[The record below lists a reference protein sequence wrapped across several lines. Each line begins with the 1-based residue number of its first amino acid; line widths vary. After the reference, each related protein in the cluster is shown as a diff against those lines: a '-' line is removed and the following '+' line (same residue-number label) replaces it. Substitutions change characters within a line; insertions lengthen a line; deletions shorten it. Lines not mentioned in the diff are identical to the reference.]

1 MADVIIIAE
10 APGEKD
16 APPDG
21 PTWAKLAE
29 LAGVRDVRQICRPA
43 TLFGWPCKPSP
54 SALRSSADHFPLEG
68 RIVVLGRRVAAAFR
82 VPRAEPL
89 AWIEM
94 GAAQLAY
101 LPHPTPAN
109 RWFNA
114 DKHRA
119 AAIAFLRGLP
129 VAAPPKPAPAAP
141 PARDPE
147 QPADILA
154 RRHNESGQAWLAFEA
169 YMLAGAARTFLGVCE
184 ALQRPPKYVRQLK
197 RWGGRHDWQARAREY
212 DTRALRQAMAGRE
225 DQSEAARQVL
235 YDEALEAA
243 LFIGEVRRGLID
255 SGGGAPPVSTRLQAA
270 LQALDRIGV
279 SAHKRSE
286 LVHFDGDLMP
296 AASEAMRGMT
306 EEEVRAFATLGEA
319 PPIGERH

>member
-1 MADVIIIAE
+1 MTDVVIIAE

-21 PTWAKLAE
+21 PTWGRLAE

-43 TLFGWPCKPSP
+43 TLFGWPCKPTP
-54 SALRSSADHFPLEG
+54 AALRSSADHFPLEG

-82 VPRAEPL
+82 VAKADALEWTEL
-89 AWIEM
+89 G
-94 GAAQLAY
+94 GAQIAY
-101 LPHPTPAN
+101 FPTPSGAN
-109 RWFNA
+109 RWWNA

-119 AAIAFLRGLP
+119 AAVAFLRGLP
-129 VAAPPKPAPAAP
+129 RAAAPKPVPEAPT
-141 PARDPE
+141 ARAPE

-169 YMLAGAARTFLGVCE
+169 YMVAGAARSFAGVCE
-184 ALQRPPKYVRQLK
+184 ALERPPRYIRQLK
-197 RWGGRHDWQARAREY
+197 KWGGRHDWQARAREY
-212 DTRALRQAMAGRE
+212 DTRALRQSMAGRE
-225 DQSEAARQVL
+225 DQAEAARQAL

-243 LFIGEVRRGLID
+243 LFVGEVRRGLVD
-255 SGGGAPPVSTRLQAA
+255 SGKGAPPVSTRLQAA

-279 SAHKRSE
+279 SAHKRTE

-296 AASEAMRGMT
+296 AASEAMRGLT
-306 EEEVRAFATLGEA
+306 DEEIRAFATLGAA